1 MQQRNTYI
9 ELIRELDA
17 DLEVHKRSEFGS
29 DITDA
34 IDALH
39 AVNFLHVDDTTDYIT
54 VTTDGRLF
62 AGIRPQGV
70 AELPVVVAEVI
81 GDVPEA
87 EMAARYIDAKVA
99 GVDRHA
105 AHDHGNAELYQHV
118 GIILTEIAAEF
129 RQNMHVPSFCPQGR
143 VIPYTED
150 RSTGLSH
157 SAALQLFF
165 DDVYARNVKA
175 GWWTNIENGTPKKRN
190 VGELFILMVT
200 ELAEAYR
207 AYVNREQ
214 DDKLPEFPGVG
225 VEMGDLM
232 IRIADFCGAVAAGN
246 VIAYDGNTGNPGE
259 EMFFEICR
267 IAERYE
273 AIRKTPEAKG
283 GEETADFIPAMNI
296 GPMVDAKLAF
306 NATRADHKIENRLK
320 EDGKRT

>member
-70 AELPVVVAEVI
+70 AELPVIVAEVI

-87 EMAARYIDAKVA
+87 EMAARYIDAKIA

-105 AHDHGNAELYQHV
+105 AHDHVNAELYQHV
-118 GIILTEIAAEF
+118 GIILKEIAAEF
-129 RQNMHVPSFCPQGR
+129 RQNMHVPSFCPEGR

-157 SAALQLFF
+157 AAALQLFF

-175 GWWTNIENGTPKKRN
+175 GWWTNIETGQPKKRN

-200 ELAEAYR
+200 ELVEAFEGYMANAR
-207 AYVNREQ
+207 
-214 DDKLPEFPGVG
+214 DDKLPEFPALG
-225 VEMGDLM
+225 VEMGDLL
-232 IRIADFCGAVAAGN
+232 IRIADFCGALAQGN
-246 VIAYDGNTGNPGE
+246 IIEIDPNKNNPGE
-259 EMFFEICR
+259 QMFFEIAD
-267 IAERYE
+267 IARRYE

-283 GEETADFIPAMNI
+283 DEEDAPFIVAQAV
-296 GPMVDAKLAF
+296 GVMVDAKLTY
-306 NATRADHKIENRLK
+306 NSTRADHKIENRLK